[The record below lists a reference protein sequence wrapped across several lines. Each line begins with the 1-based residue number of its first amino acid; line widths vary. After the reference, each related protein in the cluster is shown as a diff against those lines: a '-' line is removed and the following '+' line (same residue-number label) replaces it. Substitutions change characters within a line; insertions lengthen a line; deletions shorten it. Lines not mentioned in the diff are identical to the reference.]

1 MGTTFI
7 SPQNKEQ
14 FKHRTEKKC
23 SPTVRQTECPSHYI
37 ATHTHTALALT
48 GWYFVR
54 RFVLKTLVFRF
65 AIWSFYFWNVLNV
78 NAIWA
83 TANRTLNTRS
93 HWLIRNF
100 FVDGC
105 FAHSMRSLSNAF
117 SLYFVLNNRT
127 RIESTYFGMTSLIS
141 YENTNTPN
149 SSFFESYR
157 LRYDFPWTTTFRG
170 RCTRTQT
177 EPNHLTEMCSIC
189 FGLKLHFS
197 SGLYRCQKEERRY
210 LNICTF
216 AHYIGFQCINSN
228 WIVILR

>member
-157 LRYDFPWTTTFRG
+157 LRYDFPWNYNIPWPVYSYSNGTKSLNGNVFNLFRFEVAFFF
-170 RCTRTQT
+170 RSLSMSKERKTLLEHLHICT
-177 EPNHLTEMCSIC
+177 
-189 FGLKLHFS
+189 
-197 SGLYRCQKEERRY
+197 LYRFSMYK
-210 LNICTF
+210 F
-216 AHYIGFQCINSN
+216 
-228 WIVILR
+228 